1 MTRSG
6 ALVLGTALTVIGCI
20 FTAQGLGYVSGSPM
34 TGVTLW
40 AVVGPVVA
48 LAGIAL
54 LVRGARSGRSGP
66 R

>member
-1 MTRSG
+1 MSRSLSVAVG
-6 ALVLGTALTVIGCI
+6 VVLLLVGLLWTG
-20 FTAQGLGYVSGSPM
+20 QGLGWVGGSPM

-54 LVRGARSGRSGP
+54 LVTAARRGPGEGR
-66 R
+66 